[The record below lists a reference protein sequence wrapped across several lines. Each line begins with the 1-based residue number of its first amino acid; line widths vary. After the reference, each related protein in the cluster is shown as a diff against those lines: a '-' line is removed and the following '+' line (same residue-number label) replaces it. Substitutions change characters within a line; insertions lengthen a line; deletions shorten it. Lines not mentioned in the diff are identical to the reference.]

1 MTTTGIIAEFNPLH
15 NGHKYLL
22 EQAQGLKI
30 VAMSG
35 NFVQRGEPALV
46 DKWTRTQMALECG
59 ADLVVELPFLVAV
72 QAADYFAQGAVAIL
86 SKLGVDNLIF
96 GTEEILDYN
105 AIGDSYIA
113 HKEEMATYLES
124 LPEALSYPQKTQ
136 AMWEKF
142 TGSPFSGATPNHILA
157 LSYAKAARP
166 YGISLNPIKRLGA
179 GYHSQEKREQFAS
192 ATSIRKHRGDDAFID
207 SVMPNA
213 ALLRSQP
220 QVSWADYFDF
230 LRYQI
235 ITHQDLTEVYQ
246 VNHELAHRI
255 QSAIKT
261 ATSVEDLVDT
271 VSTKRY
277 TKARVRR
284 ILTYILVNA
293 REAPLPEA
301 VHVLGFSKAG
311 QKHLA
316 SLKGQVDF
324 VTRIGKLPWDAM
336 TQQADTVYQLGN
348 SQVLEQ
354 NWGRIPKMLR

>member
-1 MTTTGIIAEFNPLH
+1 
-15 NGHKYLL
+15 
-22 EQAQGLKI
+22 
-30 VAMSG
+30 
-35 NFVQRGEPALV
+35 
-46 DKWTRTQMALECG
+46 MA
-59 ADLVVELPFLVAV
+59 A
-72 QAADYFAQGAVAIL
+72 
-86 SKLGVDNLIF
+86 
-96 GTEEILDYN
+96 
-105 AIGDSYIA
+105 
-113 HKEEMATYLES
+113 YLES

-261 ATSVEDLVDT
+261 ATSAWDLVDT

>member
-1 MTTTGIIAEFNPLH
+1 
-15 NGHKYLL
+15 
-22 EQAQGLKI
+22 
-30 VAMSG
+30 
-35 NFVQRGEPALV
+35 
-46 DKWTRTQMALECG
+46 
-59 ADLVVELPFLVAV
+59 
-72 QAADYFAQGAVAIL
+72 
-86 SKLGVDNLIF
+86 
-96 GTEEILDYN
+96 
-105 AIGDSYIA
+105 
-113 HKEEMATYLES
+113 
-124 LPEALSYPQKTQ
+124 
-136 AMWEKF
+136 
-142 TGSPFSGATPNHILA
+142 
-157 LSYAKAARP
+157 
-166 YGISLNPIKRLGA
+166 
-179 GYHSQEKREQFAS
+179 
-192 ATSIRKHRGDDAFID
+192 
-207 SVMPNA
+207 MPNA

-255 QSAIKT
+255 RSAIKP

-293 REAPLPEA
+293 REIPLPEA
-301 VHVLGFSKAG
+301 VHVLGFSRDG